1 MLMKILSKSLFFISC
16 FSFLSAANFFFIST
30 ANAKDY
36 KPYLCN
42 FRVGVLENPNV
53 GSQGDPCME
62 KGESP
67 VKFYLKKFSY
77 KNKDKC
83 IDDIEKATSTP
94 EMLKEYPA
102 NDWMVGCDK
111 RW

>member
-1 MLMKILSKSLFFISC
+1 MRYLIIFLLFSVIA
-16 FSFLSAANFFFIST
+16 FLNSEE

-42 FRVGVLENPNV
+42 YKVGVLENPNV
-53 GSQGDPCME
+53 GKQGDPCLT

-67 VKFYLKKFSY
+67 VKFYVNMKF
-77 KNKDKC
+77 KNR
-83 IDDIEKATSTP
+83 DICTDEIKRATSTP
-94 EMLKEYPA
+94 EMLRKYPSNA
-102 NDWMVGCDK
+102 WMVGCDK